1 MREHI
6 EKQREH
12 IEKQC
17 QTGIKMGATASTG
30 KRIKPI
36 SAEDEVNVLQQQ
48 ISKLQ
53 NELQSCTQQND
64 KLQQQLESIKQ
75 EHTASLL
82 HSDHQLLSQLHDE
95 IKSGKQPNTQLQQQI
110 ENSTHQIAQLQQ
122 QLESGKQQNVQLQ
135 QQVENDQPVTSQFS
149 RAISDAAQLHDE
161 AFMREVFERHATNK
175 KLSANALI
183 TALKDVAAPL
193 LAVAS
198 CESDSVDYIFR
209 RADANLS
216 GDIDFAE

>member
-1 MREHI
+1 
-6 EKQREH
+6 
-12 IEKQC
+12 
-17 QTGIKMGATASTG
+17 MGATASTA
-30 KRIKPI
+30 KKIKPL

-53 NELQSCTQQND
+53 NELQSCKQQNA

-95 IKSGKQPNTQLQQQI
+95 IKSGKQPNTQLQQQ
-110 ENSTHQIAQLQQ
+110 
-122 QLESGKQQNVQLQ
+122 LESGKQQNVQLQ
-135 QQVENDQPVTSQFS
+135 EEVENDQPFTAQFS

-198 CESDSVDYIFR
+198 SESDSVDYIFR
-209 RADANLS
+209 RADANMS